1 MFKNETMREII
12 IPDKGKSQQK
22 KSICTEIIL
31 GIYFILFLI
40 VGITD
45 YFIIV
50 NLKKEIENCQL
61 NTNILREFEDKN
73 YVDNTSFTSQI
84 NRIKIQLQN
93 NNITEQKLKNITMKL
108 KEIEDKIYEDNA
120 LLRKQINEIN
130 IQNND
135 LKEQI
140 LVNISMELKK

>member
-1 MFKNETMREII
+1 
-12 IPDKGKSQQK
+12 
-22 KSICTEIIL
+22 
-31 GIYFILFLI
+31 
-40 VGITD
+40 
-45 YFIIV
+45 
-50 NLKKEIENCQL
+50 
-61 NTNILREFEDKN
+61 
-73 YVDNTSFTSQI
+73 
-84 NRIKIQLQN
+84 
-93 NNITEQKLKNITMKL
+93 MKL